1 MGKISVYDSTL
12 RDGAQGKNI
21 SFTINDKMKII
32 SKLDEM
38 GIDFI
43 EAGNPGSNPKDN
55 EFFSRLKN
63 INLKNSKIVAFGS
76 TRRPGI
82 KVEEDANLQSL
93 LNADTNTVSVFG
105 KSWDV
110 QVKEIL
116 KTSTKE
122 NLDMIFDSINFMKQN
137 NRDVV
142 FDAEHFFDGYKANP
156 AYALETLK
164 TAVKAGAFAICLCDT
179 RGGTF
184 PSEIAEIT
192 KIVSQEI
199 DVEIGIH
206 CHNDNGMAVAGSIAA
221 IEAGATQLQGTMN
234 GIGERCGNAN
244 LTTIIPNLQLL
255 KGFKCV
261 SEEAMTSWASSAVYF
276 NEIFNLVLPDNSP
289 FVGSAA
295 FAHKGGMH
303 TDAMLKD
310 STSYELIN
318 PEQVGNSRRI
328 LMSEMAGGSSVI
340 RLIKKIDPTIE
351 KKSPQT
357 RQIIKK
363 LKEME
368 HEGYQYEGAEASFE
382 LIIRKM
388 LKLYKPSFELMEFK
402 VMVNEPSTQDNNA
415 AAMIKI
421 KVGKEYEVTAAEGY
435 GPVDALDGAL
445 RKALAK
451 FYPQLVNIKL
461 TDYKVRVLDSEMAT
475 AAKVR
480 VLIESNDGKSDWTTI
495 GVSTDIIEASW
506 LALVDSIEYSMCKE
520 L

>member
-1 MGKISVYDSTL
+1 MGKISIYDSTL

-21 SFTINDKMKII
+21 SFTVRDKIKIVT
-32 SKLDEM
+32 KLDEM
-38 GIDFI
+38 GIDYI
-43 EAGNPGSNPKDN
+43 EAGNPGSNPKDA
-55 EFFSRLKN
+55 EFFSR
-63 INLKNSKIVAFGS
+63 IRDIELKNSKLVAFGS
-76 TRRPGI
+76 TRRAGI
-82 KVEEDANLQSL
+82 RAEEDINLNSL
-93 LNADTNTVSVFG
+93 LEAGTENVAIFG
-105 KSWDV
+105 KSWTL
-110 QVKEIL
+110 QVKGIL
-116 KTSTKE
+116 KTGLDE
-122 NLDMIFDSINFMKQN
+122 NLKMISDSVEYMVDKGRRTI
-137 NRDVV
+137 
-142 FDAEHFFDGYKANP
+142 FDAEHFFDGYKEDP
-156 AYALETLK
+156 EYAMATLD
-164 TAVKAGAFAICLCDT
+164 AAIEAGAVLVCLCDT

-184 PSEIAEIT
+184 PSEIREIT
-192 KIVSQEI
+192 AEVKKRFSVG
-199 DVEIGIH
+199 IGIH

-221 IEAGATQLQGTMN
+221 VEAGANQVQGTMN

-255 KGFKCV
+255 KGYECV
-261 SEEAMTSWASSAVYF
+261 PSEAIASWASSAIYI
-276 NEIFNLVLPDNSP
+276 NEISNLVLPDNSP

-310 STSYELIN
+310 PVSYELIH
-318 PEQVGNSRRI
+318 PEKVGNSRKI
-328 LMSEMAGGSSVI
+328 LMSEVAGGGSVI
-340 RLIKKIDPTIE
+340 RLINKIDPTIM

-357 RQIIKK
+357 RMIIQK

-368 HEGYQYEGAEASFE
+368 FEGYQYEGAEASFE
-382 LIIRKM
+382 LIIRRM

-402 VMVNEPSTQDNNA
+402 VMVNEPSTQNTNS

-421 KVGKEYEVTAAEGY
+421 KVGDQYEVTAAEGD

-451 FYPQLVNIKL
+451 FYPQLSKIKL

-480 VLIESNDGKSDWTTI
+480 VLIESTDGKSDWTTI

-506 LALVDSIEYSMCKE
+506 LALVDSIEYAMCRKG
-520 L
+520 